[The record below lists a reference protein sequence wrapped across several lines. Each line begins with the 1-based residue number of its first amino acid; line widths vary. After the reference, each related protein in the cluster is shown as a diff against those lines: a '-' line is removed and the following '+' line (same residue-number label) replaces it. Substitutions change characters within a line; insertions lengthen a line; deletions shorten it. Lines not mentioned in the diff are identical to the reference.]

1 MPKECTI
8 CCEIMRP
15 VDEIA
20 CLHCAYIS
28 CRTCYS
34 KYFMDESTPMPNC
47 MNCHREFTRDF
58 LGNNFSQKF
67 INTNLRDKHRKRI
80 IQRELSFLPATQPTA
95 EAHRRK
101 LEVDAHIAKL
111 KEELAFA
118 MTESRE
124 LARFGTSE
132 QMVKTTHTY
141 GRKCPNE
148 SESCRGFLNPRW
160 KCEMCSK
167 FTCRN
172 CHELIGADK
181 DAPHECDPGRV
192 ETAKLIEQETK
203 PCPKCFARIT
213 KIEGCDQMWCTACND
228 CAFSYRTGAIETVIH
243 NPHYAEYVRNRGQ
256 IMERPIGEIRC
267 GREIDQYMAN
277 NLEIAVLRRI
287 PSAKKEKKFL
297 EHCVALLKTQQP
309 CSLTN
314 TECNTICYRI
324 SSICQGI
331 IHLRQVELRRF
342 MVDRLTNNTDLRV
355 QLLLGNITQE
365 QFNTKVISR
374 DKKTEKYREVLL
386 VLQML
391 LDSSTDVVYR
401 FADNMRQLPV
411 EYTYV
416 SYDDFMTTGGGNI
429 LNEIDE
435 LRTYTNQCLEKIG
448 RKYQNKALFISDERW
463 TIHIL

>member
-1 MPKECTI
+1 MPQECTV
-8 CCEIMRP
+8 CYNMMRV
-15 VDEIA
+15 VDVIT
-20 CLHCAYIS
+20 CLHCLYSA
-28 CRTCYS
+28 CRTCYTT
-34 KYFMDESTPMPNC
+34 YFMDESTPMPNC
-47 MNCHREFTRDF
+47 MKCHREFTRDF
-58 LGNNFSQKF
+58 LNNNFTQKF
-67 INTNLRDKHRKRI
+67 INTDLRDKHRKRI
-80 IQRELSFLPATQPTA
+80 IQRELSLLPATQPTA
-95 EAHRRK
+95 EAVKRK
-101 LEVDAHIAKL
+101 TQVDERIAKL

-118 MTESRE
+118 MAESRE
-124 LARFGTSE
+124 LGRFGTSD

-148 SESCRGFLNPRW
+148 AESCRGFLNPRW

-167 FTCRN
+167 YACRN
-172 CHELIGADK
+172 CHELIGVDK

-203 PCPKCFARIT
+203 PCPKCFTRIT

-228 CAFSYRTGAIETVIH
+228 CAFSYRNGAIETVIH

-267 GREIDQYMAN
+267 GREIDHYMAN
-277 NLEIAVLRRI
+277 DIERAVRRRI
-287 PSAKKEKKFL
+287 TPILNDAER
-297 EHCVALLKTQQP
+297 HTI
-309 CSLTN
+309 LTK
-314 TECNTICYRI
+314 I

-355 QLLLGNITQE
+355 QLLLGNITEE
-365 QFNTKVISR
+365 QFNTKVVFR

-401 FADNMRQLPV
+401 FADNMRQIPA
-411 EYTYV
+411 EYKYV

-448 RKYQNKALFISDERW
+448 RKYQNKSLFISDNRW
-463 TIHIL
+463 TIHIV

>member
-1 MPKECTI
+1 MPHECI
-8 CCEIMRP
+8 VCYENMRATD
-15 VDEIA
+15 VVA
-20 CLHCAYIS
+20 CLHCSYSA

-34 KYFMDESTPMPNC
+34 TYFMDESTPMPNC
-47 MNCHREFTRDF
+47 MKCHREFTRDF
-58 LGNNFSQKF
+58 LNSNFTQKF
-67 INTNLRDKHRKRI
+67 INTDLRDKHRKRI

-95 EAHRRK
+95 EVYKRRVQ
-101 LEVDAHIAKL
+101 LEAHITKL
-111 KEELAFA
+111 KEELAYA
-118 MTESRE
+118 VSENRE

-132 QMVKTTHTY
+132 QMVRTTHTY

-148 SESCRGFLNPRW
+148 AESCRGFLNPRW

-167 FTCRN
+167 FTCRD

-267 GREIDQYMAN
+267 GREIDHYLAN
-277 NLEIAVLRRI
+277 DLERAVRRRME
-287 PSAKKEKKFL
+287 PAKTEKKFL
-297 EHCVALLKTQQP
+297 QQLFQGVTQQP
-309 CSLTN
+309 TD
-314 TECNTICYRI
+314 EERHTILARI

-331 IHLRQVELRRF
+331 IHLRHVELRRF

-355 QLLLGNITQE
+355 QLLLGYITE
-365 QFNTKVISR
+365 KQFNPKIISR

-401 FADNMRQLPV
+401 FADHQRQLPA
-411 EYTYV
+411 EYIYT

-435 LRTYTNQCLEKIG
+435 LRTYTNLCLEKIG
-448 RKYQNKALFISDERW
+448 RKYQNKSLYISDNRW

>member
-1 MPKECTI
+1 MAHECNI
-8 CCEIMRP
+8 CCEKMRV
-15 VDEIA
+15 VDVIT
-20 CLHCAYIS
+20 CLHCSYSA
-28 CRTCYS
+28 CRTCYMT
-34 KYFMDESTPMPNC
+34 YFMDESTPMPNC
-47 MNCHREFTRDF
+47 MKCHREFTRDF
-58 LGNNFSQKF
+58 LNSNFTQKF
-67 INTNLRDKHRKRI
+67 INTDLRDKHRKRI
-80 IQRELSFLPATQPTA
+80 VQRELSFLPATQPTA
-95 EAHRRK
+95 EAVRRK
-101 LEVDAHIAKL
+101 IQVDTHIVRL

-118 MTESRE
+118 MAESRE
-124 LARFGTSE
+124 LHRFGTSE

-148 SESCRGFLNPRW
+148 AESCRGFLNPRW

-167 FTCRN
+167 FTCRD

-181 DAPHECDPGRV
+181 DAQHECDPGRV
-192 ETAKLIEQETK
+192 ETAKLIEHETK

-256 IMERPIGEIRC
+256 IVERPVGEIRC
-267 GREIDQYMAN
+267 GREIDHYMAN
-277 NLEIAVLRRI
+277 DLERAVRRRTT
-287 PSAKKEKKFL
+287 PPKTEKKFI
-297 EHCVALLKTQQP
+297 EQCVSVFVTQQT
-309 CSLTN
+309 LN
-314 TECNTICYRI
+314 DVERHAILAKI

-355 QLLLGNITQE
+355 QLLLGNITEE
-365 QFNTKVISR
+365 QFNTKVIAR

-401 FADNMRQLPV
+401 FDDHLRHLPI

-416 SYDDFMTTGGGNI
+416 SYDEFMTKGGGSI

-435 LRTYTNQCLEKIG
+435 LRTYTNLCLEKIG
-448 RKYQNKALFISDERW
+448 RKYQNKSLHISDNRW

>member
-1 MPKECTI
+1 MTQECSV
-8 CCEIMRP
+8 CYNMMR
-15 VDEIA
+15 VNDVIT
-20 CLHCAYIS
+20 CLHCSYSA
-28 CRTCYS
+28 CRTCYIT
-34 KYFMDESTPMPNC
+34 YFMDESIPMPNC
-47 MNCHREFTRDF
+47 MKCHREFTRDF
-58 LGNNFSQKF
+58 LNNNFTQKF
-67 INTNLRDKHRKRI
+67 INTDLRDKHRKRI
-80 IQRELSFLPATQPTA
+80 IQREMSFLPATQPTA
-95 EAHRRK
+95 EAVRRK
-101 LEVDAHIAKL
+101 AQVDAHIAKL
-111 KEELAFA
+111 REELAFA
-118 MTESRE
+118 MAESRE
-124 LARFGTSE
+124 LYRFGTSE

-148 SESCRGFLNPRW
+148 AESCRGFLNPRW

-167 FTCRN
+167 YTCRD
-172 CHELIGADK
+172 CHELIGIDK
-181 DAPHECDPGRV
+181 DVPHECDPGRV

-243 NPHYAEYVRNRGQ
+243 NPHYAEYVRSRGQ
-256 IMERPIGEIRC
+256 MMERPVGEIRC
-267 GREIDQYMAN
+267 GREIDHYMAN
-277 NLEIAVLRRI
+277 DIERAVRRRMTI
-287 PSAKKEKKFL
+287 DIDSALMKS
-297 EHCVALLKTQQP
+297 TQTQ
-309 CSLTN
+309 SLTD
-314 TECNTICYRI
+314 TERHTILTRI

-355 QLLLGNITQE
+355 QLLLGHITEE

-401 FADNMRQLPV
+401 FADNMRQLPAD
-411 EYTYV
+411 YKYS
-416 SYDDFMTTGGGNI
+416 SYDDYMTTGGGNI

-435 LRTYTNQCLEKIG
+435 LRTYSNQCLEKIG
-448 RKYQNKALFISDERW
+448 RKYQNKSLFISDNRW
-463 TIHIL
+463 TIHML

>member
-1 MPKECTI
+1 MPHECTV
-8 CCEIMRP
+8 CYENVRAAD
-15 VDEIA
+15 VVA
-20 CLHCAYIS
+20 CLHCSYSA

-34 KYFMDESTPMPNC
+34 TYFMDESTPMPNC
-47 MNCHREFTRDF
+47 MKCHREFTRDF
-58 LGNNFSQKF
+58 LNSNFTQKF
-67 INTNLRDKHRKRI
+67 INTDLRDKHRKRI

-95 EAHRRK
+95 EVYKRRVQ
-101 LEVDAHIAKL
+101 LEALITKL
-111 KEELAFA
+111 KDELAFA
-118 MTESRE
+118 VSENRE
-124 LARFGTSE
+124 LARFG
-132 QMVKTTHTY
+132 QMVRTTHTY

-148 SESCRGFLNPRW
+148 AESCRGFLNPRW

-167 FTCRN
+167 FTCRD

-267 GREIDQYMAN
+267 GREIDHYLAN
-277 NLEIAVLRRI
+277 DLERAVRRRME
-287 PSAKKEKKFL
+287 PAKTEKKFL
-297 EHCVALLKTQQP
+297 QQLFQGVTQQP
-309 CSLTN
+309 TD
-314 TECNTICYRI
+314 EERHTILARI

-331 IHLRQVELRRF
+331 IHLRHVELRRF

-355 QLLLGNITQE
+355 QLLLGYITE
-365 QFNTKVISR
+365 KQFNPKIISR

-391 LDSSTDVVYR
+391 LDSSTDVIYR
-401 FADNMRQLPV
+401 FADHQRQLPA
-411 EYTYV
+411 EYIYT

-435 LRTYTNQCLEKIG
+435 LRTYTNLCLEKIG
-448 RKYQNKALFISDERW
+448 RKYQNKSLYISDNRW

>member
-1 MPKECTI
+1 MPQECTVCYNI
-8 CCEIMRP
+8 LPERSS
-15 VDEIA
+15 VV
-20 CLHCAYIS
+20 CLHCSYSA
-28 CRTCYS
+28 CKTCYTT
-34 KYFMDESTPMPNC
+34 YFMDESTPMPNC
-47 MNCHREFTRDF
+47 MKCHREFTRDF
-58 LGNNFSQKF
+58 LNNNFTQKF
-67 INTNLRDKHRKRI
+67 INTDLRDKHRKRI
-80 IQRELSFLPATQPTA
+80 IQREMSFLPATQPTA
-95 EAHRRK
+95 EAVKRK
-101 LEVDAHIAKL
+101 SQVDAHIQKL

-118 MTESRE
+118 MAESRE
-124 LARFGTSE
+124 LARFGTGE

-148 SESCRGFLNPRW
+148 AESCRGFLNSRW

-167 FTCRN
+167 YACRD
-172 CHELIGADK
+172 CHELIGDDK

-267 GREIDQYMAN
+267 GREIDHYMAN
-277 NLEIAVLRRI
+277 DLERAVRRRMT
-287 PSAKKEKKFL
+287 PENTDKTFL
-297 EHCVALLKTQQP
+297 AFLKPTLTSLLTDTERHTI
-309 CSLTN
+309 LTK
-314 TECNTICYRI
+314 I

-355 QLLLGNITQE
+355 QLLIGNITEE
-365 QFNTKVISR
+365 QFNTKVILR

-401 FADNMRQLPV
+401 FADNMRQIPA
-411 EYTYV
+411 EYKYT
-416 SYDDFMTTGGGNI
+416 SYDDFMTTGGGYI

-435 LRTYTNQCLEKIG
+435 LRTYANLCLEKIG
-448 RKYQNKALFISDERW
+448 RKYQNKSLFITDNRW
-463 TIHIL
+463 TIHML

>member
-1 MPKECTI
+1 MPEECTV
-8 CCEIMRP
+8 CYNRMRV
-15 VDEIA
+15 VDDIT
-20 CLHCAYIS
+20 CLHCSYSA
-28 CRTCYS
+28 CRTCYTT
-34 KYFMDESTPMPNC
+34 YFMDESTPMPNC
-47 MNCHREFTRDF
+47 MKCHREFTRDF
-58 LGNNFSQKF
+58 LNNNFTQKF
-67 INTNLRDKHRKRI
+67 INTDLRDKHRKRI
-80 IQRELSFLPATQPTA
+80 IQRELSLLPATQPTA
-95 EAHRRK
+95 EAVRRK
-101 LEVDAHIAKL
+101 SQVDAHIEKL
-111 KEELAFA
+111 KQELAFA
-118 MTESRE
+118 MAESRE

-148 SESCRGFLNPRW
+148 AESCRGFLNPRW

-167 FTCRN
+167 YTCRD
-172 CHELIGADK
+172 CHELIGDDK
-181 DAPHECDPGRV
+181 DASHECDPGRV
-192 ETAKLIEQETK
+192 ETAKLIEHETK

-267 GREIDQYMAN
+267 GREIDHYMAN
-277 NLEIAVLRRI
+277 DLERAVRRRMTI
-287 PSAKKEKKFL
+287 EQYTS
-297 EHCVALLKTQQP
+297 
-309 CSLTN
+309 CSKPILTD
-314 TECNTICYRI
+314 TERHTVLTKI
-324 SSICQGI
+324 SSVCQGI

-355 QLLLGNITQE
+355 QLLLGNITEE
-365 QFNTKVISR
+365 QFNTKVVFR

-401 FADNMRQLPV
+401 FADNMRQIPA
-411 EYTYV
+411 EYRYT

-429 LNEIDE
+429 LTEIDE
-435 LRTYTNQCLEKIG
+435 LRNYSNLCLEKIG
-448 RKYQNKALFISDERW
+448 RKYQNKSLFISDNRW

>member
-1 MPKECTI
+1 
-8 CCEIMRP
+8 
-15 VDEIA
+15 
-20 CLHCAYIS
+20 
-28 CRTCYS
+28 
-34 KYFMDESTPMPNC
+34 MDESTPMPNC
-47 MNCHREFTRDF
+47 MKCHREFTRDF
-58 LGNNFSQKF
+58 LNSNFTQKF
-67 INTNLRDKHRKRI
+67 INTDLRDKHRKRI

-95 EAHRRK
+95 EVYKRRVQ
-101 LEVDAHIAKL
+101 LEALITKL
-111 KEELAFA
+111 KDELAFA
-118 MTESRE
+118 VSENRE
-124 LARFGTSE
+124 LARFG
-132 QMVKTTHTY
+132 QMVRTTHTY

-148 SESCRGFLNPRW
+148 AESCRGFLNPRW

-167 FTCRN
+167 FTCRD

-203 PCPKCFARIT
+203 PCPKCFARLT

-267 GREIDQYMAN
+267 GREIDHYLAN
-277 NLEIAVLRRI
+277 DLERAVRRRME
-287 PSAKKEKKFL
+287 PAKTEKKFL
-297 EHCVALLKTQQP
+297 QQLFQGVTQQP
-309 CSLTN
+309 TD
-314 TECNTICYRI
+314 EERHTILARI

-331 IHLRQVELRRF
+331 IHLRHVELRRF

-355 QLLLGNITQE
+355 QLLLGYITE
-365 QFNTKVISR
+365 KQFNPKIISR

-391 LDSSTDVVYR
+391 LDSSTDVIYR
-401 FADNMRQLPV
+401 FADHQRQLPA
-411 EYTYV
+411 EYIYT

-435 LRTYTNQCLEKIG
+435 LRTYTNLCLEKIG
-448 RKYQNKALFISDERW
+448 RKYQNKSLYISDNRW

>member
-1 MPKECTI
+1 MPQECTV
-8 CCEIMRP
+8 CYENMTDRSS
-15 VDEIA
+15 VM
-20 CLHCAYIS
+20 CLHCSYSA
-28 CRTCYS
+28 CRTCYTT
-34 KYFMDESTPMPNC
+34 YFMDESTPMPNC
-47 MNCHREFTRDF
+47 MKCHREFTRDF
-58 LGNNFSQKF
+58 LNHNFTQKF
-67 INTNLRDKHRKRI
+67 INTDLRDKYRKRI
-80 IQRELSFLPATQPTA
+80 VQREMSFLPGTQPTA
-95 EAHRRK
+95 EAYRRK
-101 LEVDAHIAKL
+101 AQVDAHIVRL

-118 MTESRE
+118 MAESRE
-124 LARFGTSE
+124 LYRVGTGE

-148 SESCRGFLNPRW
+148 AESCRGFLNPRW

-167 FTCRN
+167 YTCRD
-172 CHELIGADK
+172 CHELIGIDK
-181 DAPHECDPGRV
+181 DVSHECDPGRV

-256 IMERPIGEIRC
+256 MMERPIGEIRC
-267 GREIDQYMAN
+267 GREIDHYMAN
-277 NLEIAVLRRI
+277 DLERTVRRRMTYET
-287 PSAKKEKKFL
+287 ADKKFL
-297 EHCVALLKTQQP
+297 EQCAALLKPTQ
-309 CSLTN
+309 SRTLSD
-314 TECNTICYRI
+314 TERHTILSRI

-331 IHLRQVELRRF
+331 IHLRQVELQRF

-355 QLLLGNITQE
+355 ELLLGHITEE
-365 QFNTKVISR
+365 QFNTKVIFR

-401 FADNMRQLPV
+401 FADNMRQIPA
-411 EYTYV
+411 EYKYI

-435 LRTYTNQCLEKIG
+435 LRTYTNLCLEKIG
-448 RKYQNKALFISDERW
+448 RKYQNKSLFISDNRW
-463 TIHIL
+463 SIHML